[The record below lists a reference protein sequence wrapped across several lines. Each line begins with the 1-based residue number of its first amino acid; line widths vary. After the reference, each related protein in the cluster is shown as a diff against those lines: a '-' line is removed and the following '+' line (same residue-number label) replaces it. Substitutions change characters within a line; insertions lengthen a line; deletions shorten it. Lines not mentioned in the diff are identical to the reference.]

1 MTRAKAGVGVTV
13 AGVAVALAVTG
24 VGAATAEQ
32 RAHAS
37 ATTDRLKADPS
48 GALKFTRSRLAATP
62 GSVTI
67 IMKNPSS
74 TQSQHGI
81 AIAVKG
87 PDKRGRIVNAGGTSR
102 VTARLK
108 AGTYAF
114 YCPVP
119 GHRAAGMKGRLVVK

>member
-1 MTRAKAGVGVTV
+1 MTRAKVGVGVAV
-13 AGVAVALAVTG
+13 AGVAAALAVTG
-24 VGAATAEQ
+24 VGAATAGV

-37 ATTDRLKADPS
+37 ATTARLKADPS
-48 GALKFTRSRLAATP
+48 GALKFTKSRLSAAH

-67 IMKNPSS
+67 VMGNPSS
-74 TQSQHGI
+74 TRSQHGI

-87 PDKRGRIVNAGGTSR
+87 PDKRGKIVNAGGTSR
-102 VTARLK
+102 VTAKLK
-108 AGTYAF
+108 AGTYTY